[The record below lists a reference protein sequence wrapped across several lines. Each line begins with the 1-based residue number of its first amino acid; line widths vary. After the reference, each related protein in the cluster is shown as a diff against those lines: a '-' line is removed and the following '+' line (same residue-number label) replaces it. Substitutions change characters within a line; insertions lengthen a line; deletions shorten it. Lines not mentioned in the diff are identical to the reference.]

1 MGANERA
8 DHVGRLQPLSMLREW
23 WCHKFMSQDYETGEI
38 INDWFIVYFTFY
50 MKNNITLVT
59 YSVCVISCVRLLITL
74 VLYVTNMT
82 HIVNWGH
89 RGYVNAS
96 TLCGLGLTW
105 WLKCEKKKC
114 LNMFGFSG
122 TLWKHICILVSSPIA
137 HYQLP
142 SQNMMLYPY
151 GFFGFSKLAYVS
163 KSHFI

>member
-50 MKNNITLVT
+50 MKNNITLDT
-59 YSVCVISCVRLLITL
+59 YSVCVISCVRLLITR

-105 WLKCEKKKC
+105 RLKCEKKK
-114 LNMFGFSG
+114 MPEHVWFFWHAVKAYMYSSIITHS
-122 TLWKHICILVSSPIA
+122 TLPTTVSEYDVISIWILWI
-137 HYQLP
+137 Q
-142 SQNMMLYPY
+142 
-151 GFFGFSKLAYVS
+151 
-163 KSHFI
+163 